1 MIEPAFREHDT
12 TRIGLIVPSSNVT
25 MEIEI
30 PSMLRARE
38 EILPEKFSFH
48 SMRIKMND
56 VTPEGLREMYGL
68 IDGILPH
75 LLDADVDIV
84 MEACLVAAMQDTLDK
99 RHGRKSGLRTQN
111 QEINKIVPF
120 LTSADALTHAL
131 EIIDADRIAL
141 IAPYIDEVMAIVLEN
156 IGSAGI
162 EIADYCGLGI
172 SDNSK
177 VGRLDPANLV
187 QIARTLEL
195 KDADA
200 LVISACVQMPSLPV
214 IEQVESELGIPVLS
228 AATATTYLILKTLG
242 METKAPRAGTLLS
255 GKY

>member
-1 MIEPAFREHDT
+1 
-12 TRIGLIVPSSNVT
+12 

-30 PSMLRARE
+30 PAMLRARE

-48 SMRIKMND
+48 STRIKMND

-68 IDGILPH
+68 IDDILPH
-75 LLDADVDIV
+75 VLDAEVDIV
-84 MEACLVAAMQDTLDK
+84 VETCLIAAMQNTLDK
-99 RHGRKSGLRTQN
+99 RHGRNSGLRTHSR
-111 QEINKIVPF
+111 EIHKIVPF

-131 EIIDADRIAL
+131 EIVDAERIAL
-141 IAPYIDEVMAIVLEN
+141 IAPYIGEVMAIVLEN

-162 EIADYCGLGI
+162 EVADYCSLGI

-177 VGRLDPANLV
+177 VSRLNPANLV
-187 QIARTLEL
+187 KISRTLEL

-242 METKAPRAGTLLS
+242 METRVPSAGTLLS